1 MEKAAPQD
9 TLRRE
14 ADTKERMTRQVE
26 LLDTVFEVIDMRSFS
41 NLWYWI
47 ALAVLWSSTSHWVLG
62 VPHDMI
68 QRARREG
75 GQAQTDLEDLVRINS
90 GRLLSIFDQGALII
104 VALGCFWLTVLGM
117 LAFYYDVEFAQAVFL
132 LLFPMAFV
140 VWLSVLACRRIR
152 NGESSGEKLY
162 RRLTI
167 HRRWTQAIGVVAIFV
182 TAMYG
187 TWQNLSISIL
197 N

>member
-1 MEKAAPQD
+1 
-9 TLRRE
+9 
-14 ADTKERMTRQVE
+14 
-26 LLDTVFEVIDMRSFS
+26 
-41 NLWYWI
+41 
-47 ALAVLWSSTSHWVLG
+47 
-62 VPHDMI
+62 
-68 QRARREG
+68 
-75 GQAQTDLEDLVRINS
+75 
-90 GRLLSIFDQGALII
+90 
-104 VALGCFWLTVLGM
+104 VLGM

-132 LLFPMAFV
+132 LMFPMAFV

-152 NGESSGEKLY
+152 NGENTGEKLY